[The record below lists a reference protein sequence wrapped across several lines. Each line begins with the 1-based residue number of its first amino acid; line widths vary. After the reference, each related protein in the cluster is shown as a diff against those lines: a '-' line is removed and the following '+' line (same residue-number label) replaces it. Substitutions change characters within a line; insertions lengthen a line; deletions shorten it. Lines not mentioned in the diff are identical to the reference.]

1 MGSANL
7 VDISQEVSDV
17 VSTFILESQLVAV
30 WGLDCRR
37 RQQN

>member
-30 WGLDCRR
+30 WGLDRRR